1 MKKAQ
6 YWEDGCGQLGKV
18 AFGATGAKSHI
29 TESCR
34 FVYGNDQSGPTQ
46 YTKYGLHSKPS
57 LTWLPLRQGSRHSG
71 SGNSLESRLDR
82 DT

>member
-18 AFGATGAKSHI
+18 AFGATGAKSQI

-34 FVYGNDQSGPTQ
+34 FVYGMIKVDQHNTQ
-46 YTKYGLHSKPS
+46 DMVYTLDLPS
-57 LTWLPLRQGSRHSG
+57 HGHR
-71 SGNSLESRLDR
+71 
-82 DT
+82 